1 MLKSFSEKTFS
12 HITYLSRDVSGQR
25 RSLCFS
31 LNGTS
36 LGLMNNKNI
45 IRFQTPVIE
54 MLVLF
59 ITSFLSFMRVICN
72 VLQKLLI
79 NKLIKTEKMASVTHL
94 WCWTS
99 FPSSSCFLSSSF
111 PEDERTGQHCCRHC
125 GCRRQRGCPGNS
137 GRGGECGVG
146 EWVRQQGVLLYI

>member
-1 MLKSFSEKTFS
+1 
-12 HITYLSRDVSGQR
+12 
-25 RSLCFS
+25 
-31 LNGTS
+31 
-36 LGLMNNKNI
+36 MNNKNI

-94 WCWTS
+94 
-99 FPSSSCFLSSSF
+99 
-111 PEDERTGQHCCRHC
+111 
-125 GCRRQRGCPGNS
+125 
-137 GRGGECGVG
+137 
-146 EWVRQQGVLLYI
+146 